1 MRDDDGGF
9 TLIELMVVV
18 LIIAILLA
26 VAIPTFL
33 GARERANA
41 RAAQSNLRN
50 ALTNELTFFADDQ
63 KFTDDPAKL
72 SGMDSSLQ
80 YASANG
86 IPPATVV
93 PPAGQGLYVAVIQTN
108 VPADTVLLGA
118 RTPDGRCFWIRN
130 VGDKNLPRF
139 GENTCSTDTSTMALR
154 DAW

>member
-1 MRDDDGGF
+1 MSRDEKGF

-18 LIIAILLA
+18 LIVAILLA

-50 ALTNELTFFADDQ
+50 VLTNELTFFADDQ
-63 KFTDDPAKL
+63 AFTDNPADLTAMDP
-72 SGMDSSLQ
+72 SIR
-80 YASANG
+80 YASPNG
-86 IPPATVV
+86 TPPATEV
-93 PPAGQGLYVAVIQTN
+93 PPAGEGVYVAVIQTN
-108 VPADTVLLGA
+108 VPGDTVLLGA

-139 GENTCSTDTSTMALR
+139 GENSCSTNTSTMSLR
-154 DAW
+154 EAW